1 METSANDSNAL
12 YYSKYFE
19 QFNYS
24 QQYNTFPF
32 LAIVNVLIA
41 IRNLNVYGNLVLV
54 WIIQNCKA

>member
-41 IRNLNVYGNLVLV
+41 IRDLN
-54 WIIQNCKA
+54 A